1 MSEIRTILADDAVEV
16 RTTIAQILA
25 LEPDI
30 AVLGE
35 YGDGHTALA
44 AVRELRPDVAVLAH
58 DLPGM
63 HGVAV
68 AESIADTDTRALIL
82 ASITASG
89 TCQTAMRAGVR
100 GWVARTAPCHRLLAA
115 VRAVAAGERYVDSD
129 LVDTADDPTWP
140 AGPPGTSRTPLTAR
154 ERRVLSAAS
163 VFGSTREICAAVGL
177 STETVGMVMSTLLAK
192 TGGQDRLDAA
202 RIATTRGWL

>member
-44 AVRELRPDVAVLAH
+44 AVRELHPDVAVLAH
-58 DLPGM
+58 DLPGLD
-63 HGVAV
+63 GVAV
-68 AESIADTDTRALIL
+68 AESIADTDTRALVL
-82 ASITASG
+82 ASHTAPG
-89 TCQTAMRAGVR
+89 TCHTAMRAGVR
-100 GWVARTAPCHRLLAA
+100 GWVARTAPCQRLLTA

-129 LVDTADDPTWP
+129 LADEP
-140 AGPPGTSRTPLTAR
+140 AWSTETPLTAR

-163 VFGSTREICAAVGL
+163 ALGSTREICDAVGL
-177 STETVGMVMSTLLAK
+177 SSETVGMVMSTLLAK